1 MTRCLLYFVVI
12 GDEYVAM
19 FSMLLRTIF
28 LDVHDVNIL
37 VITNEKYKHLVENL
51 LIKYGISQGEIFIKT
66 HQLGG
71 FYDYSAKLD
80 IIFWPKLNLFDKV
93 IYSDVDILFKPGAIK
108 TLFSSITNKDEVYIC
123 EEHFHFTAPWFYHKE
138 IYTEEETAAIIE
150 KGIFKRGLNTG
161 IFGWINSENCK
172 VQNQIARIRENVMEK
187 STRIITNASEQPYIN
202 HRLLVDQNINGLFGY
217 FTTIVPSTVHD
228 HKIVYHFTFNDKVDR
243 MKEFLP
249 LIIGLAPQRLEESK
263 NEQCSPTEPK

>member
-12 GDEYVAM
+12 GDEYIAM
-19 FSMLLRTIF
+19 FNMLLRTIF
-28 LDVHDVNIL
+28 LEVDDVNIL

-51 LIKYGISQGEIFIKT
+51 LIKYGIKQGEIFIKT

-93 IYSDVDILFKPGAIK
+93 IYSDVDMLFKPGAIK
-108 TLFSSITNKDEVYIC
+108 TLFTSITNKDEVYIC
-123 EEHFHFTAPWFYHKE
+123 QENVHFTAPWFYHKE
-138 IYTEEETAAIIE
+138 IYTEEETAIINE
-150 KGIFKRGLNTG
+150 KGVFKKGLNTG

-217 FTTIVPSTVHD
+217 FVTIFPLTIND
-228 HKIVYHFTFNDKVDR
+228 NKIVYHFTFNDKVDR
-243 MKEFLP
+243 MREFLP
-249 LIIGLAPQRLEESK
+249 LIIGLTAALQEEGENKESST
-263 NEQCSPTEPK
+263 N